1 MAGRKWK
8 RAAAFLLAGGMLLSP
23 CQYVFAAEGQA
34 QEPASAA
41 ESGTLTALD
50 GNGSPAAVSDTVL
63 AIRYLY

>member
-1 MAGRKWK
+1 MAGQKWK

-41 ESGTLTALD
+41 EFVMLDAGNSLSG
-50 GNGSPAAVSDTVL
+50 
-63 AIRYLY
+63 